1 MPKLLRANLNLST
14 KPLQGFEIEGLTRQT
29 RLSFGSVGRISI
41 ATAVACFVML
51 NPTGAS
57 WQQIGASEKAVA
69 GLFAQPGKAMPRFV
83 SGTQF
88 APLREALLSYNLNAA
103 MAQAQYSS
111 ALPEQPPALNSP
123 PQLVA
128 GGQPK
133 LVHANPGLST
143 MAFHAT
149 LLEARRD
156 AGEARELADEM
167 HRQASAISNH
177 LNIGEIDKKPA
188 EQALAETN
196 ETSPPPLPANAPA
209 IMGTASIASEQ
220 ADEKNKPAEQTFAT
234 AAPVD
239 LSNAFKPLLDFARK
253 TVAGVT
259 VAPES
264 QSASAREP
272 LPGRMA
278 LGLGRPPQPEAATV
292 SEAANTEPKP
302 AAAVPAVIS
311 VPQRNAD
318 NSANTEPKA
327 AHRTARLAPVTGEG
341 AVQNMPQRRQREEVS
356 PEAAAAYGFVPLS
369 PPKEREVSP
378 EPELANEPV
387 SDTERPARKV
397 IKRPPAHKAPKA
409 KPPVAILK
417 LPAKTSP
424 SSASTGNES
433 NASSASTTFFS
444 WIGNLANPS
453 GN

>member
-1 MPKLLRANLNLST
+1 MSKLLRANLNLST

-278 LGLGRPPQPEAATV
+278 LGLGRPPQPEAA
-292 SEAANTEPKP
+292 
-302 AAAVPAVIS
+302 AVPAVIS